1 MDKNMILQI
10 KENYLMYQDQF
21 MIITT
26 RIPYHISVQIST
38 RLYQD
43 FTINMTNGNIHAMVV
58 WIMISTVEKEKDQV
72 HI

>member
-21 MIITT
+21 MTITT
-26 RIPYHISVQIST
+26 RIPYHISVQINT
-38 RLYQD
+38 RHYQD
-43 FTINMTNGNIHAMVV
+43 FTINMTSGNTLAMVV
-58 WIMISTVEKEKDQV
+58 WIMISMVEKEKDQV

>member
-21 MIITT
+21 MTITT
-26 RIPYHISVQIST
+26 RIPYHISAQINT

-43 FTINMTNGNIHAMVV
+43 FTINMTSGNTLAMVV
-58 WIMISTVEKEKDQV
+58 WIMISMVEKEKDQV